1 MIEYIVVS
9 TTEEYAEA
17 KKLFTEYA
25 KAINIDLAFQKFD
38 EELEEI
44 NKMYSPPHGGI
55 IICKKDEIFAGCIA
69 VRKTDDNICE
79 LKRMYVNPTFQSNGI
94 GKNLLEK
101 ALQLAKNCNYKM
113 IRLDTLNYMAPAIH
127 LYRQYGFYEIDPY
140 YFNPNKTALFFEKQ
154 L

>member
-1 MIEYIVVS
+1 MIEYILVS
-9 TTEEYAEA
+9 TVKEYAEA
-17 KKLFTEYA
+17 KKLFAEYA

-38 EELEEI
+38 KELEKI
-44 NKMYSPPHGGI
+44 NTMYSSPHGGI

-69 VRKTDDNICE
+69 IRKIEDTICE
-79 LKRMYVNPTFQSNGI
+79 LKRMYVNPEFQGTGI

-101 ALQLAKNCNYKM
+101 ALQLAKDCNYKI
-113 IRLDTLNYMAPAIH
+113 IRLDTLNYMHPAIH
-127 LYRQYGFYEIDPY
+127 IYKQHGFYEIDAY